1 MSQEQIIPPL
11 VNSAGFMPQ
20 PDKNL
25 SVRDKLIIAVAILFI
40 VFVFFFGQAFKDKID
55 IKQYSKV
62 YSLVEDK
69 ISESAPIVVNLPE
82 GVNVSLW
89 EAKSRV
95 VFDPVL
101 EGSFSSSTDERSLV
115 FQPKKKLESGKYY
128 SVTLALSGGG
138 EIKKDFLADENPK
151 IEAIFPNENTESS
164 EYSSISIIFNR
175 PMVPLTTLDVL
186 DALKDIPVEI
196 SPQTPGKFKW
206 ITTRNLQFIPEKR
219 LQRSSN
225 YTVSVK
231 PRLVS
236 MDGLGVAGKSHTW
249 KTRPLRH
256 EYSSSD
262 QIAYNQPIRIVFN
275 QPVDLEKAKND
286 LSVVKNGAGARL
298 NVDVRY
304 GKRSVYNKETKK
316 YEDGTDESIL
326 EVFNGED
333 RYGRKGLWDFKTNY
347 SFALPKSYPVEGD
360 IVLNQFIGGSV
371 NVADIIQSVNVE
383 SSRSRFTD
391 VNFFDPQGK
400 LWVTFYEDIDKDAG
414 LISGQNIKE
423 IGYGEKCKTDADGK
437 TIYNSD
443 GCEKEK
449 DLKKIFITFD
459 SLKIS
464 AGSQIQVVFK
474 KIINQKG
481 LQLNVEDKT
490 ITLNVYPMLRILKTF
505 PANGGNDADLIELIL
520 CTNTPLRVA
529 SEKNFNEILQS
540 NLPVGKWDWYSPY
553 KVSNN
558 GYYND
563 SKCSV
568 GEFQNTVR
576 YGLVPE
582 SDYKLVVKPVD
593 DFGNMDSKT
602 IEFKS
607 GKIRQTFRKLI
618 ELQKQYNVTS
628 PDKTKFTYGAENL
641 EYVDLNIC
649 EVSADTMFRYTAD
662 WPDATDPPSGLNCIK
677 TIKDKINLPKKFW
690 AVNYFKVNLRDYI
703 GSPLGHYVI
712 TLSHSEYRRMSS
724 RWDSKTREYVYEP
737 GKQIFEKTFVTVTN
751 LAVQEKNVNWQ
762 NNYYSYDSN
771 PETTKSA
778 LASSEQNI
786 YWVTKIGSLEAV
798 PAASVDVYESK
809 RVPAK
814 DNYGYESKTTINKL
828 VSYKTDANGLA
839 KTETVQ
845 NLAGAIVSIG
855 DDSTIVSANIDRIQ
869 YASVANSDVKTYM
882 YTNSPI
888 YRPGSKVSI
897 KGLSRVGYDAEYS
910 IPPVKN
916 TQVKIFDSRGK
927 SVLEKKVDLNDYGTF
942 NFDFMLDTEAPLG
955 TYRIEAL
962 SGSAYFDVEEYVPAP
977 FKVETQ
983 TDKDEYVAGDTLKM
997 DVHADYYFS
1006 IPLEGGELEYSAV
1019 SQDYFFDKYKDGDFN
1034 FGNDWYYSYNQGYG
1048 DNFLFRGTATI
1059 DSNGVAHIEQKL
1071 DFDKLFKN
1079 ENADKGKIFVFN
1091 VTVKNTNGQS
1101 VSAEKSFIVH
1111 RGNFYLGI
1119 ALDKHFLN
1127 KGETSA
1133 FRIKSVDTKGAEIG
1147 VGSIDLEINKI
1158 TWESFKRKE
1167 VDGGYY
1173 YQSEEKRETVKKMK
1187 VDTDKN
1193 GNYSGSL
1200 AFDSEGEYEI
1210 KIIASD
1216 SAGNKIKS
1224 VRGFY
1229 VYGSAEVS
1237 IRPENNETL
1246 NLVADKTDLKVGET
1260 ASFIIQSPFPKAKAL
1275 ISFERGKIM
1284 DYEVIDITGS
1294 LAKYS
1299 FKVKE
1304 NYLPNVYATVL
1315 LLSPEP
1321 SIKYGQINYKINTDL
1336 KSLSVDIKSDKS
1348 SYLPGEK
1355 VNLTLVARD
1364 SSGRPLQSE
1373 LSVAVVDVSV
1383 LALKGNPKKNPL
1395 VFFYDGMPLAVTT
1408 ASNIKNILNEVEIPA
1423 GTKGGSGG
1431 GAEAAGDLA
1440 RKKRGEFRDTAIWR
1454 GVVET
1459 DYLGDA
1465 SISFTLPDNLTTWQ
1479 AEAVGIT
1486 KDTKVGAGYGEF
1498 VSKKDLM
1505 VTPLFPRFIVPGDEF
1520 SIGAKVFNNTRDP
1533 QVLNV
1538 SFSSDTLSIL
1548 NEDRE
1553 QKLNLATGETKTVY
1567 FPVIAPSKIQE
1578 GKHKF
1583 VVSAKN
1589 GNYEDTVENVI
1600 PVTRNETYEATAT
1613 AFSTDKLQAKE
1624 YVYLPSN
1631 VELNKG
1637 GATVKTSATLA
1648 SYLSDALN
1656 YLVQYPYGCSE
1667 QIASKLRSI
1676 AILKKGLNIKNIGD
1690 RFKIQSIKF
1699 DGNEYTA
1706 DDLVKIGL
1714 TRIYENQNYDGGFA
1728 YYRGLDSNPY
1738 LTLHIINTL
1747 KDIEDAG
1754 YQINKS
1760 AIDRGASYLLQRIN
1774 YDAQINQSRDFVIL
1788 TAYSLSRVG
1797 GPVSQNADLRNR
1809 VLAFVNDSKFI
1820 NEDISSDSL
1829 AYLAILL
1836 TGKDYPSNV
1845 KETVIKQLENR
1856 ISIDSRGAYLG
1867 VNKSNWLMD
1876 YYETPIKNTALF
1888 IKVLSADKRDN
1899 PVTDKMIRW
1908 LLKSRAKDG
1917 SWGSTNNTVSVIDAL
1932 TDFLVWKKET
1942 ESDFKLTLK
1951 LDGKDIADYDFNK
1964 NTILDIY
1971 DTFIGMDKFKVGE
1984 LSRLEFNKVNRN
1996 MKVPNNFYYDISFKY
2011 FLPVNLIPPRDEG
2024 FSIIRNFYSRDDA
2037 EGKNPLEEAKVG
2049 DVLRGRIT
2057 VTTPKTRK
2065 FINIEDI
2072 IPAGMEL
2079 VNVNLATEDQSLRSE
2094 ESSPYDDYNYYGEGY
2109 IDSNN
2114 NNVSA
2119 TISNNFGFGSV
2130 IGGINLLAN
2139 AINYNSG
2146 DSSKSLG
2153 YDDYQPSIPKIRLY
2167 PDQVEYHDDR
2177 IYIFKEYLSP
2187 GVYEFEYYARA
2198 LVPGKYLHL
2207 PAVAS
2212 EMYFPENFGRTAGS
2226 YFTIVK

>member
-1 MSQEQIIPPL
+1 MNNQPIILPSTNP
-11 VNSAGFMPQ
+11 AGFMPQ
-20 PDKNL
+20 PDKDL
-25 SVRDKLIIAVAILFI
+25 STKDKVLIVFSILFI
-40 VFVFFFGQAFKDKID
+40 ICAFVFGLAFQKKID
-55 IKQYSKV
+55 VRQYGKV

-69 ISESAPIVVNLPE
+69 VSENAPIVINLPD
-82 GVNVSLW
+82 GVNVSAL
-89 EAKSRV
+89 EARSKVIFNPS
-95 VFDPVL
+95 L
-101 EGSFSSSTDERSLV
+101 EGFWSSSTDEKSLV
-115 FQPKKKLESGKYY
+115 FQPKKKLELGKYY
-128 SVTLALSGGG
+128 SVTLAISGG
-138 EIKKDFLADENPK
+138 EIKKDFLIDENPK

-175 PMVPLTTLDVL
+175 PMVPLTTLDETG
-186 DALKDIPVEI
+186 DLKDVPVEI
-196 SPQTPGKFKW
+196 FPQTPGKFKW
-206 ITTRNLQFIPEKR
+206 ITTRDLQFIPEKR

-225 YTVSVK
+225 YTVTVK
-231 PRLVS
+231 SGLIS
-236 MDGLGVAGKSHTW
+236 MDGLGVAGKSHTF
-249 KTRPLRH
+249 KTRSLRY
-256 EYSSSD
+256 EYSSSG
-262 QIAYNQPIRIVFN
+262 QIVFNQPIRIVFN
-275 QPVDLEKAKND
+275 QPIDLEKAKND
-286 LSVVKNGAGARL
+286 LIVVKNGTGAKL
-298 NVDVRY
+298 NVDARY

-316 YEDGTDESIL
+316 YEDRIDESIL
-326 EVFNGED
+326 EIFNSED
-333 RYGRKGLWDFKTNY
+333 RYGRKGLWDFKAGY
-347 SFALPKSYPVEGD
+347 SFSLPQSYPAEGD
-360 IVLNQFIGGSV
+360 IVLNQFIKNSV
-371 NVADIIQSVNVE
+371 SVADIIQSVNVE
-383 SSRSRFTD
+383 SARSRFTD

-400 LWVTFYEDIDKDAG
+400 MLVTFYEDINKDAG
-414 LISGQNIKE
+414 LIEARNMKE
-423 IGYGEKCKTDADGK
+423 VGYGEKCKTDADGNV
-437 TIYNSD
+437 IYAND

-449 DLKKIFITFD
+449 DSKKIFITFD
-459 SLKIS
+459 SSKID

-474 KIINQKG
+474 RIVNQKG
-481 LQLNVEDKT
+481 LQLNAEDKI
-490 ITLNVYPMLRILKTF
+490 ITLNVYPKLRILKTF
-505 PANGGNDADLIELIL
+505 PANGESNVDLTELVL
-520 CTNTPLRVA
+520 CTNTPLAVA
-529 SEKNFNEILQS
+529 TEKNFNEILQS
-540 NLPVGKWDWYSPY
+540 NLPIGKWNWHSPY
-553 KVSNN
+553 KIGNGEYRNN
-558 GYYND
+558 NY
-563 SKCSV
+563 KCSA

-582 SDYKLVVKPVD
+582 SDYKLIINPLD
-593 DFGNMDSKT
+593 DFGGRDSKT
-602 IEFKS
+602 IEFRS
-607 GKIRQTFRKLI
+607 GKIQQTFRKLI

-662 WPDATDPPSGLNCIK
+662 WPDATDPPSSLNCVR
-677 TIKDKINLPKKFW
+677 TIEDRINLPKKFW
-690 AVNYFKVNLRDYI
+690 TINYFQINLRDYV
-703 GSPLGHYVI
+703 SDPLGHYVI
-712 TLSHSEYRRMSS
+712 TLSHPEYRRMSS
-724 RWDSKTREYVYEP
+724 YWDSKMKKYVYEF
-737 GKQIFEKTFVTVTN
+737 GEQIFEKTFATVTN
-751 LAVQEKNVNWQ
+751 LAVQEKNVNWRTD
-762 NNYYSYDSN
+762 YYSYDSK
-771 PETTKSA
+771 PEVTKKA
-778 LASSEQNI
+778 LANSEQNL

-798 PAASVDVYESK
+798 SGASIDIYESD
-809 RVPAK
+809 RESAG
-814 DNYGYESKTTINKL
+814 YGSGTTINKL

-839 KTETVQ
+839 KTEAVQ
-845 NLAGAIVSIG
+845 NLAGAIISKG

-869 YASVANSDVKTYM
+869 YASLASSDVKTYM
-882 YTNSPI
+882 YTDSPI
-888 YRPGSKVSI
+888 YRPGSKVNV
-897 KGLSRVGYDAEYS
+897 KGLSRIGYDTEYS

-916 TQVKIFDSRGK
+916 VSVEIFDSRGK
-927 SVLEKKVDLNDYGTF
+927 SVLEKTVDLNDYGTF

-962 SGSAYFDVEEYVPAP
+962 SGSAYFDVEEYVPAS
-977 FKVETQ
+977 FKIEAQ
-983 TDKDEYVAGDTLKM
+983 ADKDEYIAGDTLKM
-997 DVHADYYFS
+997 DIQADYYFGV
-1006 IPLEGGELEYSAV
+1006 PLEGGELEYSAV
-1019 SQDYFFDKYKDGDFN
+1019 SQNYFFDKYKDGDFN

-1048 DNFLFRGTATI
+1048 DNFLFRGTATV
-1059 DSNGVAHIEQKL
+1059 DGKGVAHIEQKL
-1071 DFDKLFKN
+1071 DFDKFFKN
-1079 ENADKGKIFVFN
+1079 ESADKSKIFVFN

-1119 ALDKHFLN
+1119 ALDKYFLN
-1127 KGETSA
+1127 KGEASA
-1133 FRIKSVDTKGAEIG
+1133 FRIKSVDTKGAE
-1147 VGSIDLEINKI
+1147 VAVNNIDLEISKI
-1158 TWESFKRKE
+1158 TWEYFKRKE

-1173 YQSEEKRETVKKMK
+1173 YQSSEKREVVKKIK

-1193 GNYSGSL
+1193 GNYNGNL

-1210 KIIASD
+1210 KIITSD

-1224 VRGFY
+1224 TRGFY

-1246 NLVADKTDLKVGET
+1246 NLVADKTDLNVGET

-1275 ISFERGKIM
+1275 ISFERGKIF
-1284 DYEVIDITGS
+1284 DYEIIDITGS
-1294 LAKYS
+1294 LAKYT

-1304 NYLPNVYATVL
+1304 NYLPNIYATVL

-1336 KSLSVDIKSDKS
+1336 KSISVNIKSDKN

-1355 VNLTLVARD
+1355 VNLSITAHD

-1459 DYLGDA
+1459 DLSGNA
-1465 SISFTLPDNLTTWQ
+1465 SVSFILPDNLTTWQ

-1486 KDTKVGAGYGEF
+1486 KDTKLGVGYGEF

-1538 SFSSDTLSIL
+1538 SFASDTLPVL
-1548 NEDRE
+1548 GENRE

-1567 FPVIAPSKIQE
+1567 FPLIAPSKIQE
-1578 GKHKF
+1578 GKHVF
-1583 VVSAKN
+1583 IVSAKN
-1589 GNYEDTVENVI
+1589 ANYEDTVENTI
-1600 PVTRNETYEATAT
+1600 PITRNETYEATAT
-1613 AFSTDKLQAKE
+1613 AFSTDKVQAKE
-1624 YVYLPSN
+1624 YVYLPAN
-1631 VELNKG
+1631 VELDKG
-1637 GATVKTSATLA
+1637 GATIKTSATLA
-1648 SYLSDALN
+1648 TYLSDALN

-1676 AILKKGLNIKNIGD
+1676 AILKKGLNIKNVGD
-1690 RFKIQSIKF
+1690 KFKLQTIKF
-1699 DGNEYTA
+1699 NGNEYSA

-1714 TRIYENQNYDGGFA
+1714 TRIYENQNYDGGFV
-1728 YYRGLDSNPY
+1728 YYRGLQSNPY

-1760 AIDRGASYLLQRIN
+1760 AIDNGASYLLQRIN
-1774 YDAQINQSRDFVIL
+1774 YDSRLSKNKDFIIL
-1788 TAYSLSRVG
+1788 TAYSLSRVEG
-1797 GPVSQNADLRNR
+1797 KAGQNADLRNR
-1809 VLAFVNDSKFI
+1809 VLAFANDSKFI
-1820 NEDISSDSL
+1820 NENISSDSL

-1836 TGKDYPSNV
+1836 TGKDYPSDV
-1845 KETVIKQLENR
+1845 RETVIKQLENR
-1856 ISIDSRGAYLG
+1856 ISIDSRGAYLPI
-1867 VNKSNWLMD
+1867 NKSNWLMD
-1876 YYETPIKNTALF
+1876 YYETPVKNTALL
-1888 IKVLSADKRDN
+1888 IKVFSADKRDN
-1899 PVTDKMIRW
+1899 PVTDKVIRW
-1908 LLKSRAKDG
+1908 LLRSRAKDG

-1932 TDFLVWKKET
+1932 TDFLMWKKET
-1942 ESDFKLTLK
+1942 ESDFKLAIK
-1951 LDGKDIADYDFNK
+1951 LDDKDIAGYDFNK
-1964 NTILDIY
+1964 DTVLDIY
-1971 DTFIGMDKFKVGE
+1971 ETFISMDQFKVGE
-1984 LSRLEFNKVNRN
+1984 LSRLEFDKINRN

-2024 FSIIRNFYSRDDA
+2024 FSIVRNFYSRDDA
-2037 EGKNPLEEAKVG
+2037 DSKNPLEEVKVG

-2057 VTTPKTRK
+2057 VTTPKARN

-2079 VNVNLATEDQSLRSE
+2079 VNFNLATEDQSLKVGE
-2094 ESSPYDDYNYYGEGY
+2094 PSPYEDYNYYGEGY
-2109 IDSNN
+2109 IDSGSDVFAANPG
-2114 NNVSA
+2114 
-2119 TISNNFGFGSV
+2119 IFGLGNL

-2139 AINYNSG
+2139 AINYNGGSPP
-2146 DSSKSLG
+2146 KALN
-2153 YDDYQPSIPKIRLY
+2153 YDDYQASVPKIRLN

-2187 GVYEFEYYARA
+2187 GVYEFDYYARA
-2198 LVPGKYLHL
+2198 LIPGKYLHL